1 MRFITNKQHGDQ
13 IRVQPEYKMTA
24 ECSTP
29 IANAEVNTSRRNLQ
43 EEILSKLWKNSCECL
58 QLVREYQQA
67 VKSEDFEN
75 GDNYDTSVVAW
86 DVFSKLLFKFH
97 QFIHSHYVATSWTEW
112 KSISVDKCDT
122 TSSTS
127 TKEAS

>member
-1 MRFITNKQHGDQ
+1 MKFITNKQHGDK

-24 ECSTP
+24 ECGTP

-67 VKSEDFEN
+67 VKYEDFKN
-75 GDNYDTSVVAW
+75 RDDHDKSVVAW
-86 DVFSKLLFKFH
+86 DIFSKFLFKFH
-97 QFIHSHYVATSWTEW
+97 EFIHSHYCATGWTEW

>member
-1 MRFITNKQHGDQ
+1 MKFITNKQHGDQ

-75 GDNYDTSVVAW
+75 DDNYDISVVAW
-86 DVFSKLLFKFH
+86 NIFSKLQHKFH
-97 QFIHSHYVATSWTEW
+97 QFVHSHYCATGWTEW

>member
-1 MRFITNKQHGDQ
+1 MKFITNKQHGDQ

-24 ECSTP
+24 ACNTP
-29 IANAEVNTSRRNLQ
+29 IPNAEVNTARRNTQ
-43 EEILSKLWKNSCECL
+43 EEILTRLWKNSCECL
-58 QLVREYQQA
+58 QLVCEYQQA
-67 VKSEDFEN
+67 VKYEDFED
-75 GDNYDTSVVAW
+75 GDDHDDSVNAW
-86 DVFSKLLFKFH
+86 HTYSKFQHKFH
-97 QFIHSHYVATSWTEW
+97 QFVHSHYCATGWTEW